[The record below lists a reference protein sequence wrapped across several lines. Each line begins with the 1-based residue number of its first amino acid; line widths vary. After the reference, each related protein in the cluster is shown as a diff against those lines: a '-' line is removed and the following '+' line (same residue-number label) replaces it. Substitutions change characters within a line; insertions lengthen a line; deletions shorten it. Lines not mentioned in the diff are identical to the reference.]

1 MGLADVAEMARL
13 LREREYW
20 RPVGD
25 DKLLRR
31 YERSR
36 KAGMLPMAAG
46 TDGLQWLFSQNN
58 SAWTALR
65 NWGMNRV
72 DGSGWLKQWMAR
84 QAMDF

>member
-1 MGLADVAEMARL
+1 MGLADVAELARL
-13 LREREYW
+13 LRERDYW

-58 SAWTALR
+58 GAWTALR

-72 DGSGWLKQWMAR
+72 DGSGRLKQWMAR